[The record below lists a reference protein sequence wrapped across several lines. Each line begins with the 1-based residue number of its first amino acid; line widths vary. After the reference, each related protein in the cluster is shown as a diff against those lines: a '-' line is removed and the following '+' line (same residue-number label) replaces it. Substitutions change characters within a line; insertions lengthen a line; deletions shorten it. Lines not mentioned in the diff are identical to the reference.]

1 MAQST
6 YNARVLV
13 LRKTKLGESDLIL
26 SLLAQDG
33 SQIRAV
39 AKGARKPSSQFSSRL
54 ELYSQADVLLAQGRS
69 LDIVKEARLV
79 AGNAA
84 LRESIELSACAAP
97 IVELLDRITQ
107 PGLEVPKLFPLTQ
120 TALDVLASAD
130 SAHGPAICAAW
141 LLKAF
146 AYLGIRPSLDRCC
159 VCGEPLACEVGSS
172 AHRTI
177 AFSCSEGGV
186 VCDACRVSDVAGLA
200 PETLSWA
207 SALLGMRFSDI
218 ASIQVDQSC
227 VFDALRLCQ
236 TWAQVHASIRLKALN
251 FLFTCGLF

>member
-54 ELYSQADVLLAQGRS
+54 ELYAVSDVLLAQGRS
-69 LDIVKEARLV
+69 LDIVKEARLI

-84 LRESIELSACAAP
+84 LRQSMELAACAAP
-97 IVELLDRITQ
+97 IAELLDRITQ
-107 PGLEVPKLFPLTQ
+107 PGLEVPKLFDLTY
-120 TALDVLASAD
+120 TALGALASSD
-130 SAHGPAICAAW
+130 PAHGPAMCAAW

-146 AYLGIRPSLDRCC
+146 AFLGIRPMLDRCC
-159 VCGEPLACEVGSS
+159 VCGRHLACDVGGTV
-172 AHRTI
+172 HRTI
-177 AFSCSEGGV
+177 AFSCVEGGV
-186 VCDACRVSDVAGLA
+186 VCDECRVSDVAGLA
-200 PETLSWA
+200 PEALSW
-207 SALLGMRFSDI
+207 SRALLGMRFIDI
-218 ASIQVDQSC
+218 ESVKVDQSC
-227 VFDALRLCQ
+227 IFEVLRLCR
-236 TWAQVHASIRLKALN
+236 TWALAHASVRLKSLN
-251 FLFTCGLF
+251 FLFACGLF

>member
-39 AKGARKPSSQFSSRL
+39 AKGARKPTSQFSSRL

-84 LRESIELSACAAP
+84 LRESMELAACAAP

-107 PGLEVPKLFPLTQ
+107 PGLEVPKLFPL
-120 TALDVLASAD
+120 ASAD

-146 AYLGIRPSLDRCC
+146 AFLGIRPSLDRCC

-172 AHRTI
+172 VHRTI
-177 AFSCSEGGV
+177 AFSASEGGV

-227 VFDALRLCQ
+227 VLDALRLCQ
-236 TWAQVHASIRLKALN
+236 TWAQVHASIRLKSLN
-251 FLFTCGLF
+251 FLFSCGLF

>member
-39 AKGARKPSSQFSSRL
+39 AKGARKPTSQFSSRL

-84 LRESIELSACAAP
+84 LRESMELAACAAP

-107 PGLEVPKLFPLTQ
+107 PGLEVRSRK
-120 TALDVLASAD
+120 
-130 SAHGPAICAAW
+130 
-141 LLKAF
+141 
-146 AYLGIRPSLDRCC
+146 RPSMCLPRLIPRM
-159 VCGEPLACEVGSS
+159 GPPFAQPG
-172 AHRTI
+172 
-177 AFSCSEGGV
+177 CS
-186 VCDACRVSDVAGLA
+186 RRSRF
-200 PETLSWA
+200 WA
-207 SALLGMRFSDI
+207 SALRWI
-218 ASIQVDQSC
+218 AAA
-227 VFDALRLCQ
+227 FA
-236 TWAQVHASIRLKALN
+236 ASLWPAKWGARPIEP
-251 FLFTCGLF
+251 

>member
-39 AKGARKPSSQFSSRL
+39 AKGARKPTSQFSSRL

-84 LRESIELSACAAP
+84 LRESMELAACAAP

-107 PGLEVPKLFPLTQ
+107 
-120 TALDVLASAD
+120 
-130 SAHGPAICAAW
+130 
-141 LLKAF
+141 
-146 AYLGIRPSLDRCC
+146 LG
-159 VCGEPLACEVGSS
+159 
-172 AHRTI
+172 
-177 AFSCSEGGV
+177 
-186 VCDACRVSDVAGLA
+186 
-200 PETLSWA
+200 
-207 SALLGMRFSDI
+207 
-218 ASIQVDQSC
+218 
-227 VFDALRLCQ
+227 
-236 TWAQVHASIRLKALN
+236 
-251 FLFTCGLF
+251 FLFLDHALILL

>member
-39 AKGARKPSSQFSSRL
+39 AKGARKPTSQFSSRL

-84 LRESIELSACAAP
+84 LRESMELAACAAP

-120 TALDVLASAD
+120 TGLDVLASAD

-146 AYLGIRPSLDRCC
+146 AFLGIRPSLDRCC

-172 AHRTI
+172 AHQTI

-186 VCDACRVSDVAGLA
+186 VD
-200 PETLSWA
+200 
-207 SALLGMRFSDI
+207 
-218 ASIQVDQSC
+218 
-227 VFDALRLCQ
+227 
-236 TWAQVHASIRLKALN
+236 
-251 FLFTCGLF
+251 

>member
-39 AKGARKPSSQFSSRL
+39 AKGARKPTSQFSSRL

-79 AGNAA
+79 TGNAA

-107 PGLEVPKLFPLTQ
+107 LGLEVPKLFPLTQ

-146 AYLGIRPSLDRCC
+146 AFLGIRPSLDRCC

-186 VCDACRVSDVAGLA
+186 VCDACRVSDVA
-200 PETLSWA
+200 LSWA

-236 TWAQVHASIRLKALN
+236 TWAQVHASIRLKSLN

>member
-39 AKGARKPSSQFSSRL
+39 AKGARKPTSQFSSRL
-54 ELYSQADVLLAQGRS
+54 ELYAQADVLLAQGRS
-69 LDIVKEARLV
+69 LDIVREARLI
-79 AGNAA
+79 AGNAP
-84 LRESIELSACAAP
+84 LRQSMELAACAAP
-97 IVELLDRITQ
+97 IAELLDRISQ
-107 PGLEVPKLFPLTQ
+107 PGLEVPKLFALTH
-120 TALDVLASAD
+120 TAFDMLAASNPEHA
-130 SAHGPAICAAW
+130 PAICAAW

-146 AYLGIRPSLDRCC
+146 AFLGIRPSLDRCC
-159 VCGEPLACEVGSS
+159 VCGEPLACDVGGF
-172 AHRTI
+172 AHRTV
-177 AFSCSEGGV
+177 AFSSSEGGV

-200 PETLSWA
+200 PETLSLA

-236 TWAQVHASIRLKALN
+236 TWAQVHASIRLKSLN

>member
-6 YNARVLV
+6 YSARVLV

-39 AKGARKPSSQFSSRL
+39 AKGARKPTSQFSSRL

-69 LDIVKEARLV
+69 LDIVKEARLI

-84 LRESIELSACAAP
+84 LRESMELAACAAP
-97 IVELLDRITQ
+97 IAELLDRITQ
-107 PGLEVPKLFPLTQ
+107 PGLEVPKLFDLTE
-120 TALDVLASAD
+120 TALGALASSD
-130 SAHGPAICAAW
+130 PAHGPAMCAAW

-146 AYLGIRPSLDRCC
+146 AFLGIRPSLDRCC
-159 VCGEPLACEVGSS
+159 VCGQPLACDVGG
-172 AHRTI
+172 AVHQTV
-177 AFSCSEGGV
+177 AFSCGEGGV
-186 VCDACRVSDVAGLA
+186 VCDDCRVSDVAGLA
-200 PETLSWA
+200 PEALSW
-207 SALLGMRFSDI
+207 SRALLGMRFADI
-218 ASIQVDQSC
+218 ASIEIDQSC
-227 VFDALRLCQ
+227 VFDVLRLCQ
-236 TWAQVHASIRLKALN
+236 TWAQVHASIRLKSLN

>member
-39 AKGARKPSSQFSSRL
+39 AKGARKPTSQFSSRL

-84 LRESIELSACAAP
+84 LRESMELAACAAP

-146 AYLGIRPSLDRCC
+146 AFLGIRPSLDAASPTLPALPRKRFPGQARCWGC
-159 VCGEPLACEVGSS
+159 AFRISLQSRSISRASS
-172 AHRTI
+172 
-177 AFSCSEGGV
+177 
-186 VCDACRVSDVAGLA
+186 
-200 PETLSWA
+200 
-207 SALLGMRFSDI
+207 MRF
-218 ASIQVDQSC
+218 AYAKPGRRC
-227 VFDALRLCQ
+227 TPPFA
-236 TWAQVHASIRLKALN
+236 
-251 FLFTCGLF
+251 